1 MSQHIIASRSQAS
14 GFGRRS
20 LAGLDAVEDAK
31 CMTIATAEGLGA
43 MTVMVYAEDDVIV
56 VLIAVDAEKKSPFS
70 AGDAEPPA
78 ALIDHLEGNDGFG
91 SRDVRCR
98 FILD

>member
-1 MSQHIIASRSQAS
+1 
-14 GFGRRS
+14 
-20 LAGLDAVEDAK
+20 
-31 CMTIATAEGLGA
+31 
-43 MTVMVYAEDDVIV
+43 VIV
-56 VLIAVDAEKKSPFS
+56 VLIAVDAEKFPFS

-78 ALIDHLEGNDGFG
+78 ALIDHLEGNAGFG